1 MSFRP
6 KTTYRQHNTGI
17 RDGTYGPCSIQDGR
31 ATPQHN
37 VCLSGSHH
45 SQRLRHQGQSCVSPL
60 LTVPTTVS
68 NCDCLSASSKSTT
81 QGELDLPGLWILNYI
96 RKLFYDAWLPQ
107 GINISKQCNPLVAR
121 SPALSCLL
129 SPSRRRHKQ
138 PARERDVAQGLMERP
153 VLPLPSNISKVRENA
168 TSLPK
173 LFVRCIHSKRTWL
186 LPLLPSLGSAG
197 VAAALMEQL

>member
-1 MSFRP
+1 MSYFFSCCNLFSAIVEKDVSFRP

-121 SPALSCLL
+121 SPAASYL
-129 SPSRRRHKQ
+129 
-138 PARERDVAQGLMERP
+138 P
-153 VLPLPSNISKVRENA
+153 VGDHTN
-168 TSLPK
+168 SLRGK
-173 LFVRCIHSKRTWL
+173 GTWL
-186 LPLLPSLGSAG
+186 R
-197 VAAALMEQL
+197 V